1 MRFLSFRNNDHSCF
15 RCLLI
20 LGIASNPLLSVLP
33 LHPASLPF
41 PLSDIP
47 PYSKRFRRI
56 PTIKDVMYSLT
67 CDADIMTKITEDT

>member
-1 MRFLSFRNNDHSCF
+1 MLFINPIHLIISVAFSSSVTPCF
-15 RCLLI
+15 FAI
-20 LGIASNPLLSVLP
+20 S
-33 LHPASLPF
+33 
-41 PLSDIP
+41 LSDIP